1 MVYHIFG
8 GDWDSSKVDDEAQHS
23 WIEVLEGDIN
33 DIRLIDPT
41 LDDGTLITKEGL
53 GDGRPMMA
61 EGMPTKVVRK
71 GVGLKIKPLV
81 DAEAFYGQLLVS
93 DAFKEIVEELEPGV
107 HQFFPMEL
115 YVGDEFQRTDY
126 FFNICNRLDTMDR
139 ELSFPIN
146 ARGFFRPMG
155 RDDYRLVF
163 SKEKIGNHHAWRDKF
178 VPGGATYFSNTLAQ
192 RLKEAGITG
201 LRFNEREEQ

>member
-1 MVYHIFG
+1 MVYHIVG
-8 GDWDSSKVDDEAQHS
+8 GDWDSSKVEDDQHS

-53 GDGRPMMA
+53 GVGRPMMA

-115 YVGDEFQRTDY
+115 Y
-126 FFNICNRLDTMDR
+126 
-139 ELSFPIN
+139 
-146 ARGFFRPMG
+146 
-155 RDDYRLVF
+155 
-163 SKEKIGNHHAWRDKF
+163 
-178 VPGGATYFSNTLAQ
+178 
-192 RLKEAGITG
+192 
-201 LRFNEREEQ
+201 